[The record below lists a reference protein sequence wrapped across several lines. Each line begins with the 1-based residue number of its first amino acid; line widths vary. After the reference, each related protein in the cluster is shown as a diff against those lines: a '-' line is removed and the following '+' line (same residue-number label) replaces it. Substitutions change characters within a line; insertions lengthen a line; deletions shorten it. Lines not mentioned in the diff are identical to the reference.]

1 MSAIAALL
9 AVMLVLFFKPTYK
22 RMRAEKNSLLVTNGK
37 EISENRQLNDLNRIK
52 DESLIPLAVQQS
64 ST

>member
-1 MSAIAALL
+1 
-9 AVMLVLFFKPTYK
+9 
-22 RMRAEKNSLLVTNGK
+22 MRAEKNSLLVTNGK
-37 EISENRQLNDLNRIK
+37 EISESRQLNDLNRIK